1 MFNKTHP
8 VLMTHKS
15 LNAQAKRVGGVVLGT
30 IALMMSNTPAA
41 AQDAAPATSSDVYS
55 QGLNLNLSDE
65 TFSFS
70 SDISSNALGRLEIP
84 TESVGSTLFKLDLAN
99 TDCLTGE
106 TNCLR
111 RDDTL
116 DLGYSKRIASVS
128 PTGIDL
134 SLTPRA
140 ALRRTDDSSSAAL
153 GAVFEIGEDLRKGAG
168 IANNTWYIFAGAD
181 AEALNYSAAN
191 FPDAAR
197 GQFYLQDNIIVGDAR
212 AGLGYRIG
220 DADVSLSYNHR
231 EANSE
236 DFKFKE
242 DAAALSFTW
251 KR

>member
-1 MFNKTHP
+1 
-8 VLMTHKS
+8 MTHKS

-168 IANNTWYIFAGAD
+168 IANN
-181 AEALNYSAAN
+181 L
-191 FPDAAR
+191 
-197 GQFYLQDNIIVGDAR
+197 
-212 AGLGYRIG
+212 
-220 DADVSLSYNHR
+220 SLIHI
-231 EANSE
+231 
-236 DFKFKE
+236 
-242 DAAALSFTW
+242 
-251 KR
+251 